1 MSEIITRYCHFIGIF
16 LLVASLLGELVLI
29 EPEMKLTQFK
39 KLALLDRLYGIGAML
54 ALIAGLILW
63 FGVGKP
69 ATFYSHNS
77 VFHTKL
83 GLFIVIGL
91 LSIAPTAFIIKNRN
105 YSDQII
111 PIPNHLIILI
121 KLQVVLIPL
130 LPLLAVM
137 MARGIGY
144 SE

>member
-1 MSEIITRYCHFIGIF
+1 MGEIITRYCHFIGIF
-16 LLVASLLGELVLI
+16 LLVASLLGELMLI
-29 EPEMKLTQFK
+29 ELEMSRKQFRKLS
-39 KLALLDRLYGIGAML
+39 LLDSMYGMGAMI

-69 ATFYSHNS
+69 STYYTHNI
-77 VFHTKL
+77 VFHIKL

-91 LSIAPTAFIIKNRN
+91 LSIVPTVFFIKNRKG
-105 YSDQII
+105 DAEIIQIPRHVI
-111 PIPNHLIILI
+111 GII
-121 KLQVVLIPL
+121 KLQVALVPI